1 MPDKVLIFGKDAWP
15 YTRAARA
22 AFAKDKDDRQV
33 DYYDVVKETR
43 HLETLL
49 EYSKGTRKVPII
61 VEGETVTIGFEGD
74 TWGIWFFRLEAGYEW
89 RLTNVECGM
98 WNTECGLESC
108 ESSKYQ
114 KIPYYF
120 IDALSAKSSG

>member
-43 HLETLL
+43 HLETML

-74 TWGIWFFRLEAGYEW
+74 TWGIWFFRLEAGGGS
-89 RLTNVECGM
+89 RKLECGIRKVCERTLVYRFI
-98 WNTECGLESC
+98 NKES
-108 ESSKYQ
+108 
-114 KIPYYF
+114 F
-120 IDALSAKSSG
+120 TTVT